1 MAHQET
7 TTAAPDMPPAMAEIK
22 KQSVDEVLA
31 EMNRMPLFM
40 TTLDE
45 TDGEGGE
52 NVLLEAMKA
61 LAYEGTR
68 YEVAENFRQQ
78 GNECARAK
86 QWNDAKEFYDKA
98 LAALKGPQRKPDP
111 EADAEGGKVIEV
123 ELDEEEEAKKEKVV
137 EEASYVNRALCNLE
151 KSKLPTFDIS
161 LRAPFAPEGK
171 STGISPCNN
180 TRIAPEETSAQ
191 PPTAPYMYMRTGN
204 QRARRLD
211 GCIYCPLDRST
222 TYNEQ
227 SAPSLLARMPSLSH
241 RICHSPSRFSLATSV
256 FQLPHVE
263 QNHKLAVRFRK
274 ANDMLTTEPEN
285 YRSCINDCA
294 STLRLNPTNIKAYY
308 RSGTACLA
316 LDKLP
321 EAKDACELGLK
332 LDVSNAPLKALAEKI
347 QKRSDYIAKVEK
359 DRIAREEKAASE
371 RATLDLA
378 LKARNVTV
386 RTTTDDAPDLEDAKI
401 HLENTLDP
409 SSPLSYPCLLL
420 YPAHSQSDFVKA
432 FNEHQTLPEHLD
444 YIFPLPWD
452 EDNEYTVD
460 SVEAYMETA
469 AGGLIKVGKKMALHK
484 VLGSGKVVVSDGLV
498 RISVVPKGKSAAW
511 IEEFK
516 KRRGTTA

>member
-1 MAHQET
+1 MAQQEKA
-7 TTAAPDMPPAMAEIK
+7 TAAPEMPPAMAEIK
-22 KQSVDEVLA
+22 QQSAEEVLA

-52 NVLLEAMKA
+52 NPLLEAMKA

-78 GNECARAK
+78 GNDCARAK

-98 LAALKGPQRKPDP
+98 IAALKGPQRTPDP
-111 EADAEGGKVIEV
+111 DANTKGGQVIEV

-151 KSKLPTFDIS
+151 KK
-161 LRAPFAPEGK
+161 
-171 STGISPCNN
+171 
-180 TRIAPEETSAQ
+180 
-191 PPTAPYMYMRTGN
+191 
-204 QRARRLD
+204 
-211 GCIYCPLDRST
+211 
-222 TYNEQ
+222 
-227 SAPSLLARMPSLSH
+227 
-241 RICHSPSRFSLATSV
+241 
-256 FQLPHVE
+256 
-263 QNHKLAVRFRK
+263 
-274 ANDMLTTEPEN
+274 N

-294 STLRLNPTNIKAYY
+294 STLRLNPSNIKAYY
-308 RSGTACLA
+308 RSGSACLA
-316 LDKLP
+316 LDKLA
-321 EAKDACELGLK
+321 EAADACSFGLA
-332 LDVSNAPLKALAEKI
+332 LDPSNAPLKALSEKI
-347 QKRSDYIAKVEK
+347 SKRSAYVAKVES
-359 DRIAREEKAASE
+359 DRKAREDKLRAEK
-371 RATLDLA
+371 ATLDLA

-386 RTTTDDAPDLEDAKI
+386 RTTTDESPDLEDAKI
-401 HLENTLDP
+401 ALQNPLDP
-409 SSPLSYPCLLL
+409 SSPLSYPTLIL

-432 FNEHQTLPEHLD
+432 FNEHQALPEHLK

-452 EDNEYTVD
+452 EEEEYTVD
-460 SVEAYMETA
+460 NVEAYMETA

-498 RISVVPKGKSAAW
+498 RISVVPKAKSAAW